1 MNFGLCCICF
11 LLRARAELCAE
22 ELACSLT
29 LAGER
34 GWEANG
40 FLLGKLW
47 VELLAWALS
56 IP

>member
-1 MNFGLCCICF
+1 M
-11 LLRARAELCAE
+11 E
-22 ELACSLT
+22 ELACSLAS
-29 LAGER
+29 AGER

-47 VELLAWALS
+47 VALLAWALS